1 MDPARD
7 GSDPGLSGRGP
18 YAPRLMVHRFDVA
31 VRWADLDPYRHVN
44 HATYLAYCESAR
56 IALLEEIGFSMRR
69 LAELGCQIVIVGL
82 EARWLAPALEGM
94 TVTVE
99 TEVEE
104 VGRVRSSWRQRIL
117 HDDEVLFDAMVSAAF
132 TDESGRPRRAPEG
145 FVEAAGAA

>member
-1 MDPARD
+1 
-7 GSDPGLSGRGP
+7 
-18 YAPRLMVHRFDVA
+18 MVHRYEVD

-69 LAELGCQIVIVGL
+69 LAGLDRQIVIVRL
-82 EARWLAPALEGM
+82 EARWLAPALEDM

-104 VGRVRSSWRQRIL
+104 VGRVRSAWRQRVL
-117 HDDEVLFDAMVSAAF
+117 HGDEALFDALVEAAF
-132 TDESGRPRRAPEG
+132 TDPSGRPRRAPEG
-145 FVEAAGAA
+145 FVEAAGGAA